1 MFDRVTDLSENLTG
15 GAGSSNEA
23 DPGPLADL
31 LDDDEH
37 LAHVLAN
44 GGTIQYTKDGRETT
58 VEPSDDHKAFVLVT
72 DSRVLFVLGDQPEEI
87 EIEIEMTDLTASHI
101 RSGLLSSKLVVK
113 TDDETV
119 VFGPDEGDLE
129 EAEDFIDRIGDC
141 WADMQTA
148 FGQAR
153 AEMADFEERCAN
165 GKEPREMALSAK
177 SHLSKARHA
186 ATREDEVPTE
196 QVNARIDKVE
206 VELERRRVGA
216 WLERAETNVERVDE
230 EREGGSWGEDAL
242 VALVDATEAVER
254 ARETVADSDHP
265 PEDVE
270 ERLAT
275 LSDRVDALADEFVA
289 DVEAGIAE
297 ARATEDPLE
306 AADRWETVADR
317 YRAALDAGWDG
328 VAAHSA
334 GALEYQ
340 LTWVDA
346 KRVDAL
352 AEHARQRERQGD
364 ESDDSDRAQDCFEA
378 AEESLERAIDLSQSR
393 GVGTQDV
400 FTSALDRVEEKKL
413 EQSGWEFGKA

>member
-15 GAGSSNEA
+15 GGGSSGDA

-31 LDDDEH
+31 LDDDEG

-58 VEPSDDHKAFVLVT
+58 VEPSGDHNAFALVT
-72 DSRVLFVLGDQPEEI
+72 DSRILFVLGDQPEEI
-87 EIEIEMTDLTASHI
+87 EIEIEMTDLTASHV

-113 TDDETV
+113 TDDESV
-119 VFGPDEGDLE
+119 VFDPNEGDLE

-141 WADMQTA
+141 WVDMQTA
-148 FGQAR
+148 FAQAR
-153 AEMADFEERCAN
+153 AEMTDFEERCAE

-186 ATREDEVPTE
+186 ATREDEAPTDKI
-196 QVNARIDKVE
+196 NARIDKVE

-216 WLERAETNVERVDE
+216 WLERVEANVERVGETRD
-230 EREGGSWGEDAL
+230 GDSWGEDAL
-242 VALVDATEAVER
+242 IALVDAAEAVDR

-275 LSDRVDALADEFVA
+275 LTDRVDTLADEFVA
-289 DVEAGIAE
+289 DVETGIAD
-297 ARATEDPLE
+297 ARAADDALE
-306 AADRWETVADR
+306 AADRWEAVAER
-317 YRAALDAGWDG
+317 YRGALEAGWDG
-328 VAAHSA
+328 VADRSA
-334 GALEYQ
+334 EAIEYQ
-340 LTWVDA
+340 IAWVDA
-346 KRVDAL
+346 KRVHAL
-352 AEHARQRERQGD
+352 AEHARGREREGD

-378 AEESLERAIDLSQSR
+378 AEASLERAIELSESR
-393 GVGTQDV
+393 GVGAV
-400 FTSALDRVEEKKL
+400 EEFESALDRVEEKKL